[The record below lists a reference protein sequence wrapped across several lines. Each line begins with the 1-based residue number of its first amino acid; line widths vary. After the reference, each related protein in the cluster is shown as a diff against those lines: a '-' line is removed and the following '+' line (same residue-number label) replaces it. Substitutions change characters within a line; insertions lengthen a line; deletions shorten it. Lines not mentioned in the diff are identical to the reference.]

1 MDLFL
6 QQVAYGLVIGS
17 TYAVVALGFALA
29 FSVLRVI
36 HFAHPDIFMLGMFA
50 GLVAAGA
57 IPDALQGWGP
67 ALPLLVALVGGGL
80 GAAVMGYAVE
90 RTVIA
95 PLRGRD
101 VLTTLI
107 GTLGVSIVLQ
117 NGMAAIV
124 GVDPV
129 PYPSL
134 LPRSF
139 VDIGPVVLTVRQLA
153 NLVLSLLLLALV
165 SFYVRVTKAGRATR
179 AIAERPDVAAAF
191 GVDVARI
198 CQITIVLASAMA
210 GIAAVSVGS
219 LYGSA
224 SAFVGL
230 LYGLKAFTCMLV
242 AGNRHI
248 EGVMAVAIGLGVLEA
263 LVTGYVSSSLRD
275 AVAFCVLISVLYIR
289 PSGIFGS
296 YAT

>member
-6 QQVAYGLVIGS
+6 QQIANGLVIGS

-36 HFAHPDIFMLGMFA
+36 HFAHPDIFMIGMFA
-50 GLVAAGA
+50 GLVAANAVPFGG
-57 IPDALQGWGP
+57 IAL
-67 ALPLLVALVGGGL
+67 ALVAGAL
-80 GAAVMGYAVE
+80 GAAVVGYLAE
-90 RTVIA
+90 RAVIA

-107 GTLGVSIVLQ
+107 GTLGVSIMLQ
-117 NGMAAIV
+117 NGMAVIV

-129 PYPSL
+129 SYPAL
-134 LPRSF
+134 LPRMF
-139 VDIGPVVLTVRQLA
+139 IDIGPVFLTFRQIA
-153 NLVLSLLLLALV
+153 NLVLSLILLALV
-165 SFYVRVTKAGRATR
+165 SWFVRGTKTGRATR

-191 GVDVARI
+191 GVNVARV

-210 GIAAVSVGS
+210 GVAAVSVGT

-242 AGNRHI
+242 AGNRHV
-248 EGVMAVAIGLGVLEA
+248 EGVMAVAIILGILEA

-275 AVAFCVLISVLYIR
+275 AVAFLVLISVLYVR
-289 PSGIFGS
+289 PQGLFGS
-296 YAT
+296 YST

>member
-6 QQVAYGLVIGS
+6 QQVANGLVIGS

-36 HFAHPDIFMLGMFA
+36 HFAHPDVFMLGMFA
-50 GLVAAGA
+50 GLVAANAVPGGA
-57 IPDALQGWGP
+57 LAIAL
-67 ALPLLVALVGGGL
+67 LGGAA
-80 GAAVMGYAVE
+80 GAAVAGYAIE
-90 RTVIA
+90 RSVIS

-101 VLTTLI
+101 ILTTLI
-107 GTLGVSIVLQ
+107 GTLGVAIMLQ
-117 NGMAAIV
+117 NGMVAIV
-124 GVDPV
+124 GPDPV
-129 PYPSL
+129 AYPAL

-139 VDIGPVVLTVRQLA
+139 VDIGPVVLTWRQVA
-153 NLVLSLLLLALV
+153 NLCLSLMLLALV
-165 SFYVRVTKAGRATR
+165 SIYVRGTRAGRATR

-191 GVDVARI
+191 GVNVARV
-198 CQITIVLASAMA
+198 CQTTIVLASAMA
-210 GIAAVSVGS
+210 GIAAVSVGT

-248 EGVMAVAIGLGVLEA
+248 EGVMAVAILLGVVEA
-263 LVTGYVSSSLRD
+263 LVTGYISSSLRD
-275 AVAFCVLISVLYIR
+275 AVAFCVLISVLYVR
-289 PSGIFGS
+289 PNGLFGS

>member
-6 QQVAYGLVIGS
+6 QQVANGLVIGS

-36 HFAHPDIFMLGMFA
+36 HFAHPDFFMLGMFA
-50 GLVAAGA
+50 GLVAANA
-57 IPDALQGWGP
+57 FP
-67 ALPLLVALVGGGL
+67 
-80 GAAVMGYAVE
+80 GAALLIALLGGAAGAALAGSAIE
-90 RTVIA
+90 RTVIS

-101 VLTTLI
+101 ILTTLI
-107 GTLGVSIVLQ
+107 GTLGVAIMLQ
-117 NGMAAIV
+117 NGMVAIV
-124 GVDPV
+124 GPDPV
-129 PYPSL
+129 PYPAL

-139 VDIGPVVLTVRQLA
+139 VEMGPVLLTWRQVT
-153 NLVLSLLLLALV
+153 NLGLSLMLLVLV
-165 SFYVRVTKAGRATR
+165 SFYVRATRAGRATR

-191 GVDVARI
+191 GVNVARI

-210 GIAAVSVGS
+210 GIAAVSVGT

-248 EGVMAVAIGLGVLEA
+248 EGVMAVAILLGVIEA
-263 LVTGYVSSSLRD
+263 LVTGYISSSLRD
-275 AVAFCVLISVLYIR
+275 AVAFCVLISVLYVR
-289 PSGIFGS
+289 PNGLFGS

>member
-6 QQVAYGLVIGS
+6 QQVANGLVIGS

-36 HFAHPDIFMLGMFA
+36 HFAHPDVFMLGMFA
-50 GLVAAGA
+50 GLVAANAFPGA
-57 IPDALQGWGP
+57 
-67 ALPLLVALVGGGL
+67 ALVIALLAGAA
-80 GAAVMGYAVE
+80 GAAVAGYAIE
-90 RTVIA
+90 RTVIS

-101 VLTTLI
+101 ILTTLI
-107 GTLGVSIVLQ
+107 GTLGVAIMLQ
-117 NGMAAIV
+117 NGMVAIV
-124 GVDPV
+124 GPDPV
-129 PYPSL
+129 PYPAL

-139 VDIGPVVLTVRQLA
+139 VDIGPVLLTWRQVA
-153 NLVLSLLLLALV
+153 NLGLSLMLLALV
-165 SFYVRVTKAGRATR
+165 SVYVRATRAGRATR

-191 GVDVARI
+191 GVNVARI

-210 GIAAVSVGS
+210 GIAAVSVGT

-248 EGVMAVAIGLGVLEA
+248 EGVMAVAILLGVIEA
-263 LVTGYVSSSLRD
+263 LVTGYISSSLRD
-275 AVAFCVLISVLYIR
+275 AVAFCVLISVLYVR
-289 PSGIFGS
+289 PNGLFGS
-296 YAT
+296 YGT

>member
-6 QQVAYGLVIGS
+6 QQVANGLVIGS

-36 HFAHPDIFMLGMFA
+36 HFAHPDVFMLGMFA
-50 GLVAAGA
+50 GLVAANA
-57 IPDALQGWGP
+57 FP
-67 ALPLLVALVGGGL
+67 
-80 GAAVMGYAVE
+80 GAALAIALLGGAAGAALAGYAIE
-90 RTVIA
+90 RTVIS

-101 VLTTLI
+101 ILTTLI
-107 GTLGVSIVLQ
+107 GTLGVAIMLQ
-117 NGMAAIV
+117 NGMVAIV
-124 GVDPV
+124 GPDPV
-129 PYPSL
+129 PYPAL

-139 VDIGPVVLTVRQLA
+139 VDIGPVLLTWRQVA
-153 NLVLSLLLLALV
+153 NLGLSLMLLALV
-165 SFYVRVTKAGRATR
+165 SFYVRATRAGRATR

-191 GVDVARI
+191 GVNVARI

-210 GIAAVSVGS
+210 GIAAVSVGT

-248 EGVMAVAIGLGVLEA
+248 EGVMAVAILLGVIEA
-263 LVTGYVSSSLRD
+263 LVTGYISSSLRD
-275 AVAFCVLISVLYIR
+275 AVAFCVLISVLYVR
-289 PSGIFGS
+289 PNGLFGS